1 MVKTL
6 VLMSR
11 RPDLTRTAFRDYY
24 ERNHTVL
31 GMRYFRFRKYIRNH
45 VVEPSEGPFDV
56 LSEFWQD
63 SLPEVYAAMSG
74 PVGDLMREDGNR
86 FIDRSQQ
93 RLASCEERLI
103 AGPPRGVDPTPT
115 RKQLLFLTAAQGIAR
130 QDFFDSVA
138 GWGADLA
145 EAAPTEVVRATMDRI
160 APFESAPFPYD
171 AILSLWLASEPENI
185 CNLSPPIE
193 VSLNATA
200 TVDACE
206 TPPAVLAATFEE

>member
-11 RPDLTRTAFRDYY
+11 RTDLTRAAFRDYY

-45 VVEPSEGPFDV
+45 VVAPDEGPFDV

-63 SLPEVYAAMSG
+63 SLPEVYAAMAG
-74 PVGDLMREDGNR
+74 PVGDIMREDGNR

-93 RLASCEERLI
+93 RLASCEERLL
-103 AGPPRGVDPTPT
+103 AGTPRGVDPTPT
-115 RKQLLFLTAAQGIAR
+115 RKQLLFLTAGSGAMR
-130 QDFFDSVA
+130 QDFFQTVA
-138 GWGADLA
+138 RWGAELA
-145 EAAPTEVVRATMDRI
+145 EAARGRIVRVTMDSI
-160 APFESAPFPYD
+160 APFEGAPFPYD
-171 AILSLWLASEPENI
+171 AILSLWLSGEPKNI
-185 CNLSPPIE
+185 GNLLTPAE
-193 VSLNATA
+193 VSLDATA

-206 TPPAVLAATFEE
+206 TAPDVLAATFEG